1 MLIHNKNLQT
11 FQYKQEQ
18 FNVSQIN
25 YVESRCN
32 KNMLIVYLNNN
43 KKIEMTYDNKTDC
56 SEMYN
61 KIYQSMV
68 NNVIQYKDNLMR

>member
-1 MLIHNKNLQT
+1 MLILNKKLQT

-18 FNVSQIN
+18 FNVNQIN
-25 YVESRCN
+25 YVESQCSKN
-32 KNMLIVYLNNN
+32 KLIVVLSGG
-43 KKIEMTYDNKTDC
+43 KKIEMTYDNKSDC

-61 KIYQSMV
+61 NIYQSMV